1 MPLKIYNTMTR
12 QLEEFQPLDPPQVTI
27 YACGPTVYNYFH
39 IGNGRTFLV
48 YDMFRRY
55 LEYKGYLVTFA
66 QNLTDIEDK
75 IINRAHEEGVSPEAI
90 SKKYTRAFFD
100 DSNALGI
107 MPADIHPRA
116 TDHIPEMVEL
126 IRKLIAKGKAYES
139 EGDVYYAVRA
149 FEGYGKL
156 SHRKLD
162 DMKAGARI
170 NVDEKKK
177 DPMDFALW
185 KKAKPGEPFWESP
198 WGAGRPGWH
207 IECSAMSIRY
217 LGETFDIHCGGEDLV
232 FPHHENEIAQAEGA
246 TDKPFAKYW
255 MHVAFL
261 KMGGEKMSKSLGNFV
276 TVREALKLYSAEAI
290 RYFMLSSHYRSPLD
304 FSEESLKEANAALQ
318 RAYNCLENIKLKLGS
333 PTGDTEEIPLVT
345 ESVAAFD
352 AAMDEDFNTSR
363 AMAVLFELVTALNQ
377 KLAEKT
383 LSAEDITYLKSGEKT
398 LRLFGSIFGL
408 FGGQVAK
415 DDENTLDGVVKL
427 LIQLR
432 QEARARKDY
441 ATADKVRN
449 ELTQLGISLEDSP
462 QGTNWK
468 RILQ

>member
-12 QLEEFQPLDPPQVTI
+12 QLEEFQPLNAPKVTI

-39 IGNGRTFLV
+39 IGNGRAFLV

-55 LEYKGYLVTFA
+55 LEYKGYLVTFV

-75 IINRAHEEGVSPEAI
+75 IINRAHEEGVTPDAI
-90 SKKYTRAFFD
+90 SKKYSRAFYE
-100 DSNALGI
+100 DSAALGI
-107 MPADIHPRA
+107 MHADIHPRA
-116 TDHIPEMVEL
+116 TDHIPEMLDL
-126 IRKLIAKGKAYES
+126 IQKLIAKGRAYES

-149 FEGYGKL
+149 FDGYGKL

-162 DMKAGARI
+162 EMKAGARI

-198 WGAGRPGWH
+198 WGPGRPGWH

-255 MHVAFL
+255 LHVAFL
-261 KMGGEKMSKSLGNFV
+261 RMNGEKMSKSLGNFI
-276 TVREALKLYSAEAI
+276 TVRDALKLYSAEAI

-304 FSEESLKEANAALQ
+304 FSDESLKEANAALQ
-318 RAYNCLENIKLKLGS
+318 RAYNCLENIKLKLAS
-333 PTGDTEEIPLVT
+333 
-345 ESVAAFD
+345 ESVAEGDVPLLKDYVEKFE
-352 AAMDEDFNTSR
+352 AAMDEDFNASQ
-363 AMAVLFELVTALNQ
+363 AMAVLFELVGALNQ
-377 KLAEKT
+377 KLAEKK
-383 LSAEDITYLKSGEKT
+383 LSADDLVFLQSGEKT

-415 DDENTLDGVVKL
+415 EDEGTLDGVVKL

-441 ATADKVRN
+441 ATGDNIRN
-449 ELTQLGISLEDSP
+449 QLTALGISLEDSP
-462 QGTNWK
+462 KGTHWK
-468 RILQ
+468 KILQ